1 MALPNPLPDNPTRWD
16 GWKNYNSPNHYE
28 RLCIDFDSNAN
39 AEQIEDNCRK
49 LLVWWQKKLP
59 LKNQT
64 SNPIAQILRG
74 GLDEAPLRLAEA
86 RTELLNPE
94 SRAKLD
100 SQLRT
105 QMVGAA
111 IVEFKKILE
120 FALADK
126 KLTEDGEQRLYEAG
140 RRTALSDE
148 EIKTAITSELERL
161 GAIRVANAS
170 PLTLCRAPAVDRI
183 ARLP

>member
-16 GWKNYNSPNHYE
+16 GWKNYNSPNYYD
-28 RLCIDFDSNAN
+28 RLCLDFDSNAN

-59 LKNQT
+59 LKNQP

-86 RTELLNPE
+86 RTELLNPD

-100 SQLRT
+100 AQLR
-105 QMVGAA
+105 
-111 IVEFKKILE
+111 
-120 FALADK
+120 
-126 KLTEDGEQRLYEAG
+126 
-140 RRTALSDE
+140 
-148 EIKTAITSELERL
+148 
-161 GAIRVANAS
+161 
-170 PLTLCRAPAVDRI
+170 
-183 ARLP
+183 